1 MKKIR
6 LNRVISRAG
15 LSSLRGADELIRS
28 GRVTVNG
35 RVVTE
40 MGLTVD
46 PKSEAIC
53 VDGEEL
59 TASRKKHY
67 YLFFKPKG
75 VVSTMIDPE
84 GRSTVSDYTSGLSVR
99 VFPSGRLDYDADGLI
114 LLTND
119 GDAANLITHPKTKLP
134 KTYQVKVS
142 GSLSKKEL
150 EKFRRGIP
158 VDGRQTLPA
167 KIVPLKVTDKNSW
180 YDVTLTEGRNRQ
192 IKKMFRYFK
201 VRVLKIRRISI
212 GRLSLEGLSPGEVRK
227 LTKEETETL
236 LKSLNLDK
244 PRQRKT
250 GR

>member
-35 RVVTE
+35 SVVTE

-46 PKSEAIC
+46 PKSESIC

-59 TASRKKHY
+59 SAVKKKHY

-75 VVSTMIDPE
+75 VVSTMTDPE
-84 GRSTVSDYTSGLSVR
+84 GRITVSDYTSGLSVR
-99 VFPSGRLDYDADGLI
+99 VFPAGRLDYDADGLI

-119 GDAANLITHPKTKLP
+119 GDVANLITHPKTKLP

-142 GSLSKKEL
+142 GSLSKKYL
-150 EKFRRGIP
+150 EKFRKGIP
-158 VDGRQTLPA
+158 IDGKQTLPA
-167 KIVPLKVTDKNSW
+167 KIVPLKVTDNNSW
-180 YDVTLTEGRNRQ
+180 YDVTLMEGRNRQ
-192 IKKMFRYFK
+192 IKKMFRYFRM
-201 VRVLKIRRISI
+201 RVLKLRRISI
-212 GRLSLEGLSPGEVRK
+212 GPLYLEGLSPGEIRK
-227 LTKEETETL
+227 LTKDETASL
-236 LKSLNLDK
+236 LKSLKLD
-244 PRQRKT
+244 RER
-250 GR
+250 

>member
-6 LNRVISRAG
+6 LNRIISRAG
-15 LSSLRGADELIRS
+15 LSSLRGADELIKS

-35 RVVTE
+35 KTVTE

-46 PKSEAIC
+46 PKNESIC

-59 TASRKKHY
+59 SASKKKHY

-99 VFPSGRLDYDADGLI
+99 VFPAGRLDYDADGLI

-119 GDAANLITHPKTKLP
+119 GDVANLITHPKTKLP

-142 GSLSKKEL
+142 GSLSKKDL
-150 EKFRRGIP
+150 EKFQRGIP
-158 VDGRQTLPA
+158 VDGKQTLPA
-167 KIVPLKVTDKNSW
+167 KITPLKVTDNNSW

-192 IKKMFRYFK
+192 IKKMFRYFRM
-201 VRVLKIRRISI
+201 RVLKIRRISI
-212 GRLSLEGLSPGEVRK
+212 GPLFLEGLSPGEIRK
-227 LTKEETETL
+227 LTKDETASL
-236 LKSLNLDK
+236 LKSLKID
-244 PRQRKT
+244 
-250 GR
+250 